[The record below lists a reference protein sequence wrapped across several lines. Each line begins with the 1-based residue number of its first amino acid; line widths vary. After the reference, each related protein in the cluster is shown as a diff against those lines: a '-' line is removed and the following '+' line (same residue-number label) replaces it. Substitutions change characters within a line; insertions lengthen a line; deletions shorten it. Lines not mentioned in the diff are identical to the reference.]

1 MIKANSI
8 YVLQGMI
15 DYLNEVPYDVT
26 RRQLYDAYDLYEDF
40 HPDIPSTLRT
50 CYDGKVYEHFIRT
63 GKPSTS
69 SSSSTTHTVAW
80 A

>member
-40 HPDIPSTLRT
+40 HPDIP
-50 CYDGKVYEHFIRT
+50 
-63 GKPSTS
+63 
-69 SSSSTTHTVAW
+69 
-80 A
+80 